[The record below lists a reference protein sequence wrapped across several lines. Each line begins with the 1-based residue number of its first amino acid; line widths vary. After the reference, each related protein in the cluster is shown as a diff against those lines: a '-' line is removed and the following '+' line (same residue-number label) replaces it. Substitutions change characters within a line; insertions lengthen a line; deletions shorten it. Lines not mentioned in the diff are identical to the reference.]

1 MSYINEPQNSNMNK
15 TGAHFSAKSIYE
27 DALKARTPSPGRD
40 YSDLLHD
47 TSSNKWYPELGE
59 SEEES
64 DKESPSGSP
73 NEFGEKDIEIRVKL
87 LEKQVRELEIELS
100 KSKSESNFAHAQL
113 DIIKRE
119 KELHVSQH
127 AKEKLNWERD
137 LRELQERLIQERKQF
152 NDEASDINRQLQEMQ
167 ISFRTLKAKK
177 EQQAE
182 AFKNRIREDEER
194 FIEVVREKDKK
205 IEKLIQQI
213 EELAQ
218 QPRIRAAK
226 SEDKLKIE
234 PKKKKPVKKILKPQ
248 PLSPSRSRGNGKQ
261 KYISEISHM
270 IVALEKEQAEL
281 KQKVKDLEYDSG
293 MERDRRKLKE
303 LIKRNEERL
312 NEAIAIQE
320 EMVKVKFLS
329 ADLDYS

>member
-1 MSYINEPQNSNMNK
+1 M
-15 TGAHFSAKSIYE
+15 
-27 DALKARTPSPGRD
+27 
-40 YSDLLHD
+40 
-47 TSSNKWYPELGE
+47 
-59 SEEES
+59 
-64 DKESPSGSP
+64 
-73 NEFGEKDIEIRVKL
+73 
-87 LEKQVRELEIELS
+87 
-100 KSKSESNFAHAQL
+100 
-113 DIIKRE
+113 
-119 KELHVSQH
+119 
-127 AKEKLNWERD
+127 
-137 LRELQERLIQERKQF
+137 RELQERLIQERKQF
-152 NDEASDINRQLQEMQ
+152 NDEASDINKQLQEMQ

-182 AFKNRIREDEER
+182 AFKNKIREDEER
-194 FIEVVREKDKK
+194 FMQVVREKDKK

-213 EELAQ
+213 EDLTQ

-234 PKKKKPVKKILKPQ
+234 TKKKKPVKKILKPVQ
-248 PLSPSRSRGNGKQ
+248 PLSPSRTRGNGKQ

-281 KQKVKDLEYDSG
+281 KQKVKDIEYESG
-293 MERDRRKLKE
+293 MERDKRKLKE

-329 ADLDYS
+329 ADLDY